1 MGVRTWMRIGSLC
14 WIGYL
19 VLAITEFALLPQ
31 PMPGT
36 SAAPSVLTAY
46 FVAHGSTIRAYAA
59 LDDLANLFLLVFW
72 VYLASRMAG
81 SDPRSR
87 LFSWLALG
95 SGTAM
100 VILEY
105 AIVAVQV
112 TLVDTA
118 AQSVPGSAVLGPLF
132 GNLVAAGLFVL
143 GLFLAGIGGAS
154 LASGLTPN
162 WFGWASLS
170 VAALEMAIGVLL
182 TLGVAQAGVVSFAA
196 IIVWIAVA
204 GIVAARLEWRTSPA
218 GTRVGDAPAPSV
230 AT

>member
-1 MGVRTWMRIGSLC
+1 MGVRTWLRIGSLC

-19 VLAITEFALLPQ
+19 VLAITGFALLPK

-36 SAAPSVLTAY
+36 SAAPSVIAAY
-46 FVAHGSTIRAYAA
+46 FAANGSAIRTYAV

-72 VYLASRMAG
+72 VYLASQLAG
-81 SDPRSR
+81 SDARSR

-100 VILEY
+100 VIFEW

-112 TLVDTA
+112 TLADTA
-118 AQSVPGSAVLGPLF
+118 GQSVPGAAVLGPLF
-132 GNLVAAGLFVL
+132 TNLVVAGIFVL

-154 LASGLTPN
+154 LASALTPS
-162 WFGWASLS
+162 WFGWASLA

-182 TLGVAQAGVVSFAA
+182 TLGVSQAGVISFVA
-196 IIVWIAVA
+196 ILVWIAVA
-204 GIVAARLEWRTSPA
+204 GIVAARLDWRTSPA
-218 GTRVGDAPAPSV
+218 GSRVGDAAAPGV